1 MDKNK
6 TLDDV
11 GLIEDYWQNKIS
23 EKYLSTGDLTDDS
36 QVPSSQ
42 VRIMSGCNFQCDLN
56 FDFSN
61 KTFRALNFEYQGWN
75 WKA

>member
-23 EKYLSTGDLTDDS
+23 EKYLSTGDLSDDS

-42 VRIMSGCNFQCDLN
+42 VRIMTV
-56 FDFSN
+56 FSKSN
-61 KTFRALNFEYQGWN
+61 VI
-75 WKA
+75 